1 MTIRRGYVDTNEGQV
16 HYRSIESGTGTPVVL
31 LHSVGSASA
40 MYEGLM
46 AELAGERPFYALDT
60 PGYGGSAFPPPDPS
74 AEDYARML
82 LAASAALGLDRFH
95 CVGHHNGAAIAC
107 EMAASA
113 PARVASAI
121 FSGIPYLST
130 EELAEWKDLT
140 PPLVLQADGSHL
152 TYIWNRLQSFHS
164 DTPLSVLN
172 RETVESLRAG
182 ERWQDAYGVSFKYDM
197 PARLPQVRCPILLL
211 CGKDDLLLSCHQRAK
226 EARPDAQ
233 HVEVEGTSFLMDD
246 NPAGAAAAIRSF
258 LEGIPAT

>member
-46 AELAGERPFYALDT
+46 AELAGERPLYALDT

-130 EELAEWKDLT
+130 EELAE
-140 PPLVLQADGSHL
+140 VEGSHAA
-152 TYIWNRLQSFHS
+152 
-164 DTPLSVLN
+164 V
-172 RETVESLRAG
+172 
-182 ERWQDAYGVSFKYDM
+182 
-197 PARLPQVRCPILLL
+197 
-211 CGKDDLLLSCHQRAK
+211 
-226 EARPDAQ
+226 
-233 HVEVEGTSFLMDD
+233 
-246 NPAGAAAAIRSF
+246 GAAGGRQPSDLYLEPAAKLPLRHASV
-258 LEGIPAT
+258 GAQP